1 MPQNDPKNPPPEAAA
16 ESEAADTPP
25 TPPSGAPDE
34 EPEEDW
40 ATRYKYLQADFENFR
55 RRTER
60 EKESASRQTRA
71 RLLQELLPIYEAF
84 HFARDAFE
92 RLPPHDP
99 LRQGLDLL
107 HREWQRFLKH
117 EGVEAVARPGEAF
130 LPEVHEAVGEVPVSE
145 EHPEGTLVEV
155 VQQGYRFFGG
165 LLRPAKVIVA
175 RQPSVSVD
183 ASEDAPP
190 PKADG
195 PGSDPS

>member
-1 MPQNDPKNPPPEAAA
+1 MAQNDPKNSSPEPSS
-16 ESEAADTPP
+16 ESEAADVPAP
-25 TPPSGAPDE
+25 PPSVSSEGEA
-34 EPEEDW
+34 EEDW
-40 ATRYKYLQADFENFR
+40 STRYKYLQADFENFR

-60 EKESASRQTRA
+60 EKENASRQTRA

-84 HFARDAFE
+84 HYARDAVE
-92 RLPPHDP
+92 RLPPQDP

-117 EGVEAVARPGEAF
+117 EGVEPVAHPGDLF

-145 EHPEGTLVEV
+145 GQAEGTLVEV

-175 RQPSVSVD
+175 RGSSPNPDEPPS
-183 ASEDAPP
+183 APE
-190 PKADG
+190 
-195 PGSDPS
+195 

>member
-1 MPQNDPKNPPPEAAA
+1 MSQNDPKNSPPEPPV
-16 ESEAADTPP
+16 ESEATDA
-25 TPPSGAPDE
+25 PSSAASVATEE
-34 EPEEDW
+34 EPEGDW

-60 EKESASRQTRA
+60 EKENASRQTRA

-84 HFARDAFE
+84 HYARDAVE
-92 RLPPHDP
+92 RLPPQDP

-117 EGVEAVARPGEAF
+117 EGVEPVASPGEPF

-145 EHPEGTLVEV
+145 GHLEGTLVEV

-175 RQPSVSVD
+175 RGGSSQAD
-183 ASEDAPP
+183 AAP
-190 PKADG
+190 KE
-195 PGSDPS
+195 SS